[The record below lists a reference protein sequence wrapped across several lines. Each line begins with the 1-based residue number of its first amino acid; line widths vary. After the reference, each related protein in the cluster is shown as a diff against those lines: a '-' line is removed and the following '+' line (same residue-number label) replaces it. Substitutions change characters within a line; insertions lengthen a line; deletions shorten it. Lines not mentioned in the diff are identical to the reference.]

1 MAHRLLMIGAS
12 AGGLEAVCSILRRLP
27 RDLPAAVC
35 VVQHRSRD
43 SDALCEVIQGCT
55 RLPVTEVTDKT
66 EIEAGH
72 VFLAPA
78 DYHLLVDDD
87 HFSLTVDEPEMY
99 SRPSIDTAFESAA
112 ESHGKRVVG
121 VVLTGANRDGSRGL
135 RHIVDRG
142 GLAIVQ
148 DPLTAEVRVMPT
160 AAIHAV
166 PEAEVIPIEAI
177 ADRILALYPARAA
190 SREER

>member
-1 MAHRLLMIGAS
+1 MEYRLLMIGAS
-12 AGGLEAVCSILRRLP
+12 AGGLDAVCSILRPLP
-27 RDLPAAVC
+27 GDFPAAVC

-43 SDALCEVIQGCT
+43 SDALCEVIQDCT
-55 RLPVTEVTDKT
+55 RLPVVEVTDKT

-78 DYHLLVDDD
+78 DYHLLVEED
-87 HFSLTVDEPEMY
+87 HFSLSVDEPEMF
-99 SRPSIDTAFESAA
+99 SRPSIDIAFESAA
-112 ESHGKRVVG
+112 ESLGGRVIG

-148 DPLTAEVRVMPT
+148 DPLTAEVRVMPS

-166 PEAEVIPIEAI
+166 PEAEVIPISVI
-177 ADRILALYPARAA
+177 ASRILALQPARAA